1 MINNTTLQ
9 VLHNS
14 LSGDVLFD
22 NLHKTLYAT
31 DASVYRKIP
40 LAVAFPKDENDIV
53 TLIKFA
59 TNNNIT
65 LIPRTAGTSLAG
77 QCVGDGIVVDV
88 SKHFTKII
96 SFDEKTKTITL
107 QPGIVRDSLNVYL
120 KPFGLFFGPNT
131 STSNRCMIGGMVG
144 NNSSGST
151 SIKYGVTR
159 DKVLSIDAILSD
171 GSTATFK
178 EITSDD
184 FIKKTKENTQ
194 EGKIYLSIYKELSSL
209 ENQQEI
215 KNEFPKENIHRRCTG
230 YAVDEFL
237 KSDLFG
243 GKEPTI
249 NVAKLLSG
257 SEGTLAFSTAITLQL
272 DDVAPKESIM
282 VCTHFKSI
290 NESLKATVVAMN
302 HNLYNCELMD
312 KTILDCTKNNR
323 ELAKNRFFLQGDPK
337 AVLMLE
343 VAANTIEQ
351 AEILADSLI
360 ADLEKNKF
368 GYHHPKVYGK
378 DLAKVHYLRKA
389 GLGALANIIG
399 DKKAVA
405 CIEDTAVAL
414 KDLPNY
420 IEEFTLIMAK
430 YKQNAVYYA
439 HAGAGELHL
448 RPILNLKKKADVV
461 LFRKITTETAEL
473 VKKYKGSFSGEHG
486 DGIVRA
492 EFIPLMI
499 GDKNYQLLRRIKKA
513 FDPNNVFNKGKI
525 TDAFSMDESLRY
537 QIDRIEPEIKTI
549 QDFSDSEGIL
559 KLAEKCNGS
568 GDCRKPVEAGG
579 TMCPSYRA
587 TKDEKDTTR
596 ARANT
601 LREFLTNSKKTN
613 KFNHKELKEV
623 FDLCLSCKA
632 CASECP
638 SNVDIATMKAE
649 FLYQYQET
657 NGYSFRSKLF
667 ANNVK
672 YNKLGSIAPALT
684 NAILNTSFAKALM
697 GVSQKRSV
705 PKLAPKTLKSWYK
718 KHIVNNK
725 ISAQGRND
733 KSNVISS
740 KNVISNPNVIS
751 TEMEKSQSQSK
762 KTVYLFCDEFTN
774 FYDVEIGK
782 DAFYLLEKL
791 GYNLQIINHQ
801 ESGRSFIS
809 KGFLKEAK
817 EICNKNVSIFKDII
831 SDKTP
836 LIGIEPSAILTFKDE
851 YIRLADDKKSAEKIS
866 KNTFTFEE
874 FLAKE
879 IKNNNLD
886 TSLFTSESKN
896 LKIHGHCH
904 QKALSGTHASFQI
917 LNFPKNYS
925 VTIMNTGCCGMAG
938 SFGYEKEHYEISMQ
952 VGEDTL
958 FPKVRN
964 TPNKTEIAAAGTSCR
979 HQIFDGTNRVAKHPI
994 TILREA
1000 LV

>member
-1 MINNTTLQ
+1 MMIDSNTLKK
-9 VLHNS
+9 LHNS

-40 LAVAFPKDENDIV
+40 LAVAFPKDKNDII

-59 TNNNIT
+59 AKNNIT

-88 SKHFTKII
+88 SKHFTNII
-96 SFDEKTKTITL
+96 SFDEKAKTITL
-107 QPGIVRDSLNVYL
+107 EPGIVRDSLNVYL
-120 KPFGLFFGPNT
+120 KPSGLFFGPNT
-131 STSNRCMIGGMVG
+131 STSNRCMMGGMVG

-159 DKVLSIDAILSD
+159 DKVLEIDAVLSD
-171 GSTATFK
+171 GSTAVFK
-178 EITSDD
+178 EITSAE
-184 FIKKTKENTQ
+184 FIKKTKETSQ
-194 EGKIYLSIYKELSSL
+194 EGNIYQAIFEELSSK
-209 ENQQEI
+209 ENQKEI
-215 KNEFPKENIHRRCTG
+215 KEEFPKETIHRRCTG

-243 GKEPTI
+243 GTSPTI
-249 NVAKLLSG
+249 NVAKFLSG
-257 SEGTLAFSTAITLQL
+257 SEGTLAFSTSITLQL

-323 ELAKNRFFLQGDPK
+323 ELAKNRFFLQGDPE

-343 VAANTIEQ
+343 VSANSIEE
-351 AEILADSLI
+351 AEVLADNLI

-389 GLGALANIIG
+389 GLGALANIVG

-414 KDLPNY
+414 EDLPNY
-420 IEEFTLIMAK
+420 IEEFTKIMDK
-430 YKQNAVYYA
+430 YQQNAVYYA

-448 RPILNLKKKADVV
+448 RPILNLKKKEDVV

-499 GDKNYQLLRRIKKA
+499 GEQNYQLLRRIKKA
-513 FDPNNVFNKGKI
+513 FDPKNVFNQGKI

-537 QIDRIEPEIKTI
+537 EVNRNEPKIKTI
-549 QDFSDSEGIL
+549 QNFSDSEGIL

-601 LREFLTNSKKTN
+601 LREFLTNSEKEN

-649 FLYQYQET
+649 FLYQYQEK

-667 ANNVK
+667 ANNAK
-672 YNKLGSIAPALT
+672 YNKLGSAFPKITNFFTNSIIAKKVL
-684 NAILNTSFAKALM
+684 
-697 GVSQKRSV
+697 GVATERSV
-705 PKLAPKTLKSWYK
+705 PKLANQTLESWLKKHHPKTSRKS
-718 KHIVNNK
+718 
-725 ISAQGRND
+725 
-733 KSNVISS
+733 
-740 KNVISNPNVIS
+740 
-751 TEMEKSQSQSK
+751 
-762 KTVYLFCDEFTN
+762 VYLFNDEFTN
-774 FYDVEIGK
+774 FYDAEIGQ
-782 DAFYLLEKL
+782 DAVILLEKL
-791 GYNLQIINHQ
+791 GYEVKTVNHD
-801 ESGRSFIS
+801 ESGRSHIS

-817 EICNKNVSIFKDII
+817 QICNNNISIFKDII
-831 SDKTP
+831 TDETP
-836 LIGIEPSAILTFKDE
+836 LIGIEPSAILGFRDE
-851 YIRLADDKKSAEKIS
+851 YIRLADDKASAEKIA
-866 KNTFTFEE
+866 KNSFTFEE
-874 FLAKE
+874 FLSKE
-879 IKNNNLD
+879 LEKGNID
-886 TSLFTSESKN
+886 ITLFTTTAKT

-904 QKALSGTHASFQI
+904 QKALSGTHASFEV
-917 LNFPKNYS
+917 LNIPTNYK
-925 VTIMNTGCCGMAG
+925 VTIINSGCCGMAG
-938 SFGYEKEHYEISMQ
+938 SFGYEKEHYKISMQ

-964 TPNKTEIAAAGTSCR
+964 TPKETQIVAAGTSCR
-979 HQIFDGTNRVAKHPI
+979 HQIYDGTKRIAKHPI
-994 TILREA
+994 TILKEA
-1000 LV
+1000 LN